1 MANLVFKT
9 NIKIKKVN
17 RMCLWGT
24 GEFLIRVKA
33 EPSFPRVL

>member
-9 NIKIKKVN
+9 NIRIKKVN

-24 GEFLIRVKA
+24 DAFPIRVKVG
-33 EPSFPRVL
+33 PSFP